1 MLLLFI
7 LRFEFEIL
15 KALTNSRDSI
25 LKTYPICIL
34 AHLFKLCIR
43 SFLQIWRYTMS
54 LLFLHFIPIS

>member
-7 LRFEFEIL
+7 LRFEFVIL
-15 KALTNSRDSI
+15 KALTNSRDKI
-25 LKTYPICIL
+25 YPICIR
-34 AHLFKLCIR
+34 AYLFKLCIR